1 MIIQTNKDALYNY
14 NKKKKELFF
23 IFYTKN
29 SFIYTVRGWFGKKL
43 YELLKSGEELERFLD
58 VADFKVDSKLVEVFK
73 RLIVTLIQED
83 IFESPTDDYLISI
96 KPLSKKEEYSGL
108 GKGDF
113 TDSLVIEELNKDEE
127 ILAYAHFL
135 SFGKL
140 HTGDSNDEFDGAATC
155 IDGHRHIG
163 GSHIETSC

>member
-1 MIIQTNKDALYNY
+1 MIQKNKDVLYNY

-23 IFYTKN
+23 VFYTKN
-29 SFIYTVRGWFGKKL
+29 SFIYTVKGWFGKTL
-43 YELLKSGEELERFLD
+43 HELLKSGEGLEKFIKG
-58 VADFKVDSKLVEVFK
+58 ANFEADSKLVETFK

-113 TDSLVIEELNKDEE
+113 TGSLVIEELNKDED
-127 ILAYAHFL
+127 ILSYAHYEVCHEL
-135 SFGKL
+135 TDNTML
-140 HTGDSNDEFDGAATC
+140 EFDDC
-155 IDGHRHIG
+155 PH
-163 GSHIETSC
+163 